1 MRKALPRYQ
10 QLVWSSVLV
19 QSLTSALQLFVSTKL
34 CGPNCWELSAQF
46 PAAGKQRGRGWAV
59 PVCGIAPHAQELN
72 LQVCPMSTFRQDS
85 WASGRMERQWDG
97 DGRDSVNAAFG
108 PESTSRDGF
117 EADPCICCAGLQG
130 RGTKALGAGTA
141 PACSIGTERAV
152 CCHSPPCHTDA
163 CLGCRAEGAGL
174 LLLVPAS
181 VCLSVCLL
189 PGAAGSTAGSVL
201 AQLSPAVRWWQ
212 GCAGGAL

>member
-1 MRKALPRYQ
+1 MEQCAGTVTDLCSSAFCVHKVVWTQLLGALSPIPSCREAERERMG
-10 QLVWSSVLV
+10 SP
-19 QSLTSALQLFVSTKL
+19 
-34 CGPNCWELSAQF
+34 C
-46 PAAGKQRGRGWAV
+46 
-59 PVCGIAPHAQELN
+59 VCGIAPHAQELN

-108 PESTSRDGF
+108 PKSTSRDGF

-189 PGAAGSTAGSVL
+189 PGAAGNTAGSVL